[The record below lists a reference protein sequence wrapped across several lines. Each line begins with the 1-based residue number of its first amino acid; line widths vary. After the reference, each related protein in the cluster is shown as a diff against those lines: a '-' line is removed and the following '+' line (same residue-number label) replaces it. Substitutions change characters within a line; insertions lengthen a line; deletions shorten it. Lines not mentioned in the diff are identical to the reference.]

1 MNGKEKRGGF
11 DGRRDVYRAREKSDK
26 RGQRGERM
34 KRTLELYFVSGELE
48 VLTGVVVLDRRP
60 VVRMLDASTTPFCV
74 E

>member
-1 MNGKEKRGGF
+1 
-11 DGRRDVYRAREKSDK
+11 
-26 RGQRGERM
+26 M